1 MNKITLYTQPGC
13 PPCEFTKNFFND
25 QNISYELKDIKKDS
39 SARDELIKLG
49 SFSTPTIVINGEVII
64 GFEQARIM
72 EALDLSDKN
81 E

>member
-1 MNKITLYTQPGC
+1 MNKVILYTQPGC

-25 QNISYELKDIKKDS
+25 QKISYELKDIKKDS

-49 SFSTPTIVINGEVII
+49 SYSTPTIVINDDVII
-64 GFEQARIM
+64 GFEQERIM
-72 EALDLSDKN
+72 KALDLLDKN

>member
-1 MNKITLYTQPGC
+1 MNKVTLYTQPGC
-13 PPCEFTKNFFND
+13 PPCEFTKNFFNE

-49 SFSTPTIVINGEVII
+49 SYSTPTIVINGDVII
-64 GFEQARIM
+64 GFEQERII
-72 EALDLSDKN
+72 EALGLSNKN